1 MGHMSAT
8 PDFSR
13 LPEPV
18 RLEATV
24 TSVDTTPIQAPEGER
39 NQALWEAQ
47 EAGG

>member
-1 MGHMSAT
+1 MVGMTAR
-8 PDFSR
+8 DFSR

-18 RLEATV
+18 RLDETV
-24 TSVDTTPIQAPEGER
+24 TISDERPVQAPEGDR